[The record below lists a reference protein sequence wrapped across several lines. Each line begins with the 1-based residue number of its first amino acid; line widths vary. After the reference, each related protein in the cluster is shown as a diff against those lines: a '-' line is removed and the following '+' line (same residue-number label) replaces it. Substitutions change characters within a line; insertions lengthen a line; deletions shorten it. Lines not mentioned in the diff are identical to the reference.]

1 VFNGM
6 TEKTIL
12 LVEDN
17 ECDVFLTRRAL
28 AKLNIPHQLIVAKDG
43 VEAHDYLFGNQSASQ
58 KDKPEVPD
66 LVLLDLKLPRIDGL
80 QILKQI
86 RSDGTRQL
94 LPVAIVT
101 SSSEPEDIDA
111 TNQLGATAYCVK
123 PVNAN
128 EYIEMINKL
137 ITNYLF

>member
-28 AKLNIPHQLIVAKDG
+28 AKLNIPLQLIVARDG
-43 VEAHDYLFGNQSASQ
+43 VEAHDYLFGDQSASQ
-58 KDKPEVPD
+58 NARPEVPD
-66 LVLLDLKLPRIDGL
+66 IVLLDLKLPRIDGL

-86 RSDGTRQL
+86 RSDGTRQHL
-94 LPVAIVT
+94 RVAIVT

-111 TNQLGATAYCVK
+111 TKQLGATAYCVK
-123 PVNAN
+123 PVDAN
-128 EYIEMINKL
+128 KYIEMIDKL
-137 ITNYLF
+137 ITDYLF